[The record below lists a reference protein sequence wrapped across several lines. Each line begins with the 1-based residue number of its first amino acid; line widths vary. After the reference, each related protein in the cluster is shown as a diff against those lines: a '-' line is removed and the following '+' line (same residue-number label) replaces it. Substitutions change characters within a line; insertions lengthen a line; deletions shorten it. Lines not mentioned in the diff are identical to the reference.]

1 MVEPEMVF
9 SDLEA
14 ITNLAE
20 RLIKYAIN
28 YVLDKN
34 NYELEYLE
42 NYEKD
47 KENKKKIISKLKN
60 IASEKFKKIE
70 YSEVIKILEKS
81 KKNFVFNDIK

>member
-9 SDLEA
+9 ADLEA